1 MTTVHSGD
9 GTAIAFDVTGDGAA
23 VVLVGGMFQHRA
35 IDQTTAQLAALLAG
49 RFTVFHYDRRGR
61 GDSSDT
67 EPYAIEREVEDL
79 AAIVETVGSAS
90 LFGMSSGAFLALEA
104 ARAGVPVDA
113 LALYEPPVDG
123 SPALPADWDRD
134 LIALVADGTPGE
146 AVERF
151 MTEAVGVPAEVVAG
165 MKQSPAWPLFVA
177 VEKTMPYDLALTA
190 QAVGDGPSRWSDVG
204 VPALV
209 MAGGDSPPNWHEG
222 AEGIAAALPRAR
234 YRALPGQTHAVAPD
248 ALAPVLLDFFAEV
261 SR

>member
-1 MTTVHSGD
+1 MTTVHSSD
-9 GTAIAFDVTGDGAA
+9 GTAIAFDVTGDGPA

-35 IDQTTAQLAALLAG
+35 IDQATAQLAALLAE

-67 EPYAIEREVEDL
+67 EPYSVEREVEDV

-123 SPALPADWDRD
+123 NPNLPANWDRE
-134 LIALVADGTPGE
+134 LIALVGNGTPGA

-151 MTEAVGVPAEVVAG
+151 MTEAVGMPAEVVAG

-177 VEKTMPYDLALTA
+177 VEKTMPYDLALTT
-190 QAVGDGPSRWSDVG
+190 QAVAGGPDRWAEVAT
-204 VPALV
+204 PALV
-209 MAGGDSPPNWHEG
+209 MAGGDSTPNWHAG
-222 AEGIAAALPRAR
+222 AQGIAGALPHAR
-234 YRALPGQTHAVAPD
+234 YRTLPGQTHMVAPD
-248 ALAPVLLDFFAEV
+248 ALAPVLLDFFSEV
-261 SR
+261 PR